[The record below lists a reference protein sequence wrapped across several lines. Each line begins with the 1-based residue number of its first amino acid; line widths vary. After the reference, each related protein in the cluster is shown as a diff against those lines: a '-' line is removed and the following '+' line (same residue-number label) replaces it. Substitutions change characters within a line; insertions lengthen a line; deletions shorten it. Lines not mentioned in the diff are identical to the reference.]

1 MSQHDYIIDN
11 ASGAAV
17 RADLNTV
24 LQAILSAN
32 SGASAPSTTSAYM
45 LWADTTN
52 NKLKIRSGADDA
64 WFEIGSLDANNL
76 GLMLSSYFPNVDANI
91 TATEDELNILDG
103 CTATATEL
111 NILDGCTASTAELNK
126 LDGCTAS
133 TAELNLLDGKTF
145 LDEDD
150 LTSDSATGIAS
161 QQSIKAY
168 VDSEVADSYLATI
181 VQNENTDSDSITL
194 VLPTGTWM
202 VRADFTYHQTA
213 VGNSTLT
220 IDGDQ
225 VLSTPSIGDTA
236 GTSQDVLFGYKS
248 CSGGRTITC
257 SAGTSNAYATS
268 RRFMVMAW
276 KTG

>member
-52 NKLKIRSGADDA
+52 NKLKIRSGADDS
-64 WFEIGSLDANNL
+64 WYEIGSLDANNL

-103 CTATATEL
+103 CTATAT
-111 NILDGCTASTAELNK
+111 ELNK

-194 VLPTGTWM
+194 VLPTGTWI

-220 IDGDQ
+220 IGGDQ

-257 SAGTSNAYATS
+257 SAGTSHAYTTS